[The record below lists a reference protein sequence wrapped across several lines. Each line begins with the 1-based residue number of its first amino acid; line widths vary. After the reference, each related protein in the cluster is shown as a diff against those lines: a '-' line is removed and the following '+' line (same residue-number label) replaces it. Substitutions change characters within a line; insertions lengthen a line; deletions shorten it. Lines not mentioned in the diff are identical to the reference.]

1 MFDAI
6 YLRVEQFD
14 AHLNGVLGR
23 FWNKQWSYL
32 QSLSSQAG
40 DPWRSKTM
48 LKKMAEC

>member
-14 AHLNGVLGR
+14 VHLNGVSGN

-32 QSLSSQAG
+32 QPLSSWARN
-40 DPWRSKTM
+40 PWKSKTS
-48 LKKMAEC
+48 